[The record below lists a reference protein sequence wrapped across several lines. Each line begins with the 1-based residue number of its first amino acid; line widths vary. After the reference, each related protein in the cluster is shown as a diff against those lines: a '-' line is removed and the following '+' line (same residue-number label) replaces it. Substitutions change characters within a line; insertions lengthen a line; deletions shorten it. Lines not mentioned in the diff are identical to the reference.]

1 MIYCYFI
8 TGLQIRYQPKRFLLA
23 TDIFSSR
30 ELVAKSTRLDN
41 VNAGQRTG
49 DNNALTP

>member
-41 VNAGQRTG
+41 VMRANELEITMR
-49 DNNALTP
+49 